1 MKPKA
6 TAFARALTDVPLEEQ
21 EENAMRPLAEQLPNE
36 YRTVNKPVR
45 FLRAFG
51 TLASVALA
59 ATTFICTASAAV
71 QALQRPTCESL
82 FHRETGPALAAVSE
96 IEFDRLQ
103 DAWGRLRDDHT
114 FGNSPHPNDLKTVLD
129 LVERMLMAQG
139 ALVQRITLPSGPAL
153 EILAAAEIPGWGRMA
168 ASLKDKYRVRLLFA
182 PIPLIKEESNALYH
196 ARSRS
201 VLLSIVSAWQG
212 RANSSGLHEIRHAAL
227 LVKTETKLSANARM
241 RLSTTIF
248 NSFIATNPALPD
260 VSLSPGAK
268 EYRHFMDLSELVTH
282 AQDLIRAA
290 NFIRREDSNDARK
303 FAARKLEV
311 MRECAANSRAMETF
325 LLELLQDTE
334 QKQINFSG
342 PILGKSGPE
351 PNSGFFHFESG
362 TEIQLRM
369 KSSGA
374 VDISLFANDRDA
386 EITVRSPLITSALI
400 QSLWGNDQIAARN
413 AKIQVANVLTE
424 WVAKLQALN
433 RAVEPSLPSQ
443 NFNATTSV
451 REELDAPL
459 RQPWRALAPFLN

>member
-1 MKPKA
+1 MRS
-6 TAFARALTDVPLEEQ
+6 FAKQIT
-21 EENAMRPLAEQLPNE
+21 NE
-36 YRTVNKPVR
+36 YRAEDEPVR
-45 FLRAFG
+45 FLRVLGA
-51 TLASVALA
+51 LASAAWVAG
-59 ATTFICTASAAV
+59 TFICTASASA
-71 QALQRPTCESL
+71 QTLQRPTCESL

-114 FGNSPHPNDLKTVLD
+114 FGNPPHPDDVKTVLN
-129 LVERMLMAQG
+129 LVERMLTAQG

-153 EILAAAEIPGWGRMA
+153 EILSAAEIPGWGRMA
-168 ASLKDKYRVRLLFA
+168 ASLKGKYGVRLLFA
-182 PIPLIKEESNALYH
+182 PIPLIVEESTALYH
-196 ARSRS
+196 APSRT
-201 VLLSIVSAWQG
+201 VLLSIASAWQG
-212 RANSSGLHEIRHAAL
+212 RANSNGLHEIRHAAL
-227 LVKTETKLSANARM
+227 IAKTETALSANVRR
-241 RLSTTIF
+241 RLSTTVF
-248 NSFIATNPALPD
+248 NSFIATNPTAPD
-260 VSLSPGAK
+260 AALSPGAK

-282 AQDLIRAA
+282 AQDLVRAA
-290 NFIRREDSNDARK
+290 NFIRREDSNHARK

-325 LLELLQDTE
+325 LLKLLQDTG
-334 QKQINFSG
+334 QKQIKFSG

-351 PNSGFFHFESG
+351 PNSGFFVFESG

-369 KSSGA
+369 KSSGT
-374 VDISLFANDRDA
+374 VDISLFTNDRSA

-413 AKIQVANVLTE
+413 AKIHVVNVLTE
-424 WVAKLQALN
+424 WTIKLQALN

-443 NFNATTSV
+443 NFSATASS